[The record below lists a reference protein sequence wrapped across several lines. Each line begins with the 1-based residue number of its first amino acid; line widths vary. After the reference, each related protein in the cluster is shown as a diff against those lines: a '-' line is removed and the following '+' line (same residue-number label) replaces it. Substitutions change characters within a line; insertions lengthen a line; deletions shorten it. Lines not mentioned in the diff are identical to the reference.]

1 MRKQKRIPRIASALL
16 SAGFMVLGLGA
27 TAYADPIGPDCGAG
41 SCFGSIYTL
50 TSSLISAGA
59 ATSTYNFT
67 LTVDTSGYTG
77 AGSGLEAVA
86 IKTVSNS
93 SDMTNPS
100 LLSGPGTFTTAALDS
115 LNANGCAGPSP
126 SGFLCTQ
133 SSSATGVA
141 VPNGT
146 YTFVFQGT
154 VANGTLLT
162 AAGAASVK
170 ALYVDDTGK
179 QAGLTS
185 APITIQPGAVPIPG
199 TGWLFGAGFAGFL
212 AWQRAQRFLS

>member
-1 MRKQKRIPRIASALL
+1 MRKQKQITRIALL
-16 SAGFMVLGLGA
+16 SMGFMVLGLGA
-27 TAYADPIGPDCGAG
+27 TAYADPIGPNCGAG
-41 SCFGSIYTL
+41 NCFGSIYTL
-50 TSSLISAGA
+50 TSNLVSAGA
-59 ATSTYNFT
+59 TTSTYNFT
-67 LTVDTSGYTG
+67 LTVNTSGYTG

-86 IKTVSNS
+86 IKTVPNS
-93 SDMTNPS
+93 SDMTSPS
-100 LLSGPGTFTTAALDS
+100 LLSGPGTFTTGALHG
-115 LNANGCAGPSP
+115 LAANGCGGS
-126 SGFLCTQ
+126 STNGFLCTQ
-133 SSSATGVA
+133 SSSPTGVA

-170 ALYVDDTGK
+170 ALYVDGTGQ

-199 TGWLFGAGFAGFL
+199 TAWLFGAGFVGFL
-212 AWQRAQRFLS
+212 AWQRVQRFVS